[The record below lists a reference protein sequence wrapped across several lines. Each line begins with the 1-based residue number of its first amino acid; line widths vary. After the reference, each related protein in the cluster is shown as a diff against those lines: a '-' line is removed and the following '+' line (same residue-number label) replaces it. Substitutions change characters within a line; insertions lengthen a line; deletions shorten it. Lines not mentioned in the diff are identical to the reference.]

1 MASENRQERVGALIR
16 EEIGQLLQRGVKDPR
31 IGFCSVMHVRMSPD
45 LRYANVYIS
54 VLGSEK
60 EQRDTLI
67 GLERSTGWIRR
78 EIGKRV
84 RLRYTPQLRFFKDDT
99 LEDVYSLEEVFKK
112 IHEEGGH
119 DESANDGGADDESG
133 HDDETPDTV
142 DEGGAEPG
150 DDAR

>member
-54 VLGSEK
+54 VLGSDK
-60 EQRDTLI
+60 EQRDTLV
-67 GLERSTGWIRR
+67 GLERSAGWIRR
-78 EIGKRV
+78 EIGKRI

-99 LEDVYSLEEVFKK
+99 LEEVYHLEEVFKR
-112 IHEEGGH
+112 IHEE
-119 DESANDGGADDESG
+119 DGDASPDDTE
-133 HDDETPDTV
+133 
-142 DEGGAEPG
+142 EGGAEGG
-150 DDAR
+150 DDPR